1 MNTEDMNYL
10 FKKHHNPR
18 PDDFRKNIFYKQ
30 VFDTAEQYERNET
43 ARKWVEL
50 KMTEKNIRATIKNH
64 AKQEQERIIKRM
76 KEACNIKGKEN
87 PKQIW
92 YVDEKYIEPII
103 KQELKN
109 IKRRAKK

>member
-1 MNTEDMNYL
+1 
-10 FKKHHNPR
+10 
-18 PDDFRKNIFYKQ
+18 
-30 VFDTAEQYERNET
+30 
-43 ARKWVEL
+43 
-50 KMTEKNIRATIKNH
+50 MTEKNIRATIKNH

-92 YVDEKYIEPII
+92 YVDEKYIDPIK